1 MTHDEDLM
9 VRFALKWLPYGGGDE
24 HILPEF
30 GLMPD
35 EFYRRLSQL
44 MDTVG
49 TPHLDP
55 GSRRRLSEFSSLKL
69 ARPAVAHARRRHCAQ
84 PDPNNS
90 PAHHNTPACPPRVD
104 AQHARLDV
112 TLPRRRS
119 LSTT

>member
-44 MDTVG
+44 MDTIC

-69 ARPAVAHARRRHCAQ
+69 ARPVLTHARRRRHSRTDQ
-84 PDPNNS
+84 VKH
-90 PAHHNTPACPPRVD
+90 PAGTS
-104 AQHARLDV
+104 
-112 TLPRRRS
+112 PRRGMPPSRR
-119 LSTT
+119 